1 MALPSDD
8 IISLSLF
15 AHNEWFS
22 VCLCV
27 CGIDFRTVLGGAV
40 AASAEILMFE
50 FKTKTRKPEKENKH
64 TQTPIN
70 VHVVTPKPKITCGG
84 HAHMRAPRAASPSHT
99 SQWRALGGGVLY
111 GCLVRVRLCM
121 CLIGDNYSSAACAG
135 MYLWKSVRDSWNASC
150 EMPFVRSLLTI
161 AECADVMRTHRSC
174 WF

>member
-84 HAHMRAPRAASPSHT
+84 HAHMRARPLLGLAESHVAVACT
-99 SQWRALGGGVLY
+99 WRRCSIWVLG
-111 GCLVRVRLCM
+111 
-121 CLIGDNYSSAACAG
+121 ACA
-135 MYLWKSVRDSWNASC
+135 
-150 EMPFVRSLLTI
+150 FVYVFDWR
-161 AECADVMRTHRSC
+161 
-174 WF
+174 